1 MCGDC
6 LEDRITTR
14 VIVGIRDP
22 ETRRKLLALNPFPSL
37 QTAIDLCRSEEA
49 ATENEPAL
57 ERQSRGVNRVG
68 EKRGGR
74 FRHGR
79 GRSRDRK
86 GNDGCQKCGRNHKEE
101 EPCPAK
107 GKSCN
112 SCGKDNHFASMCR
125 QIDKSPSP
133 APPEKR
139 QKQSTGPKKIGSV
152 RLLRVAASR
161 QVPTVNVQIFDSQG
175 RYLSTITAVPDSG
188 AEATVAGLDVLKM
201 LDGDVEN
208 LLHRGADNL
217 VAANGLSLET
227 AGRMDY
233 IVRFRGSSTP
243 VTIIFSPEH
252 SGMLLSWFV
261 CVELGLLQTNYP
273 EPVHVNFINGAV
285 APNSAAPSLQTIH
298 VDDLPAIKEQLLKEF
313 VDVFDC
319 NCRKLPTLCDS

>member
-1 MCGDC
+1 MDSIAD
-6 LEDRITTR
+6 LRNRIPGPGHTGANNRPTQ
-14 VIVGIRDP
+14 P
-22 ETRRKLLALNPFPSL
+22 TSSS
-37 QTAIDLCRSEEA
+37 SEE
-49 ATENEPAL
+49 NKRRINISGL
-57 ERQSRGVNRVG
+57 EKMPGDISLKDFQSWRTKWSDFCLI
-68 EKRGGR
+68 E
-74 FRHGR
+74 
-79 GRSRDRK
+79 
-86 GNDGCQKCGRNHKEE
+86 
-101 EPCPAK
+101 
-107 GKSCN
+107 
-112 SCGKDNHFASMCR
+112 
-125 QIDKSPSP
+125 
-133 APPEKR
+133 
-139 QKQSTGPKKIGSV
+139 
-152 RLLRVAASR
+152 R

-261 CVELGLLQTNYP
+261 CVELGLLPTNYP

-285 APNSAAPSLQTIH
+285 APDSAAPSLQTIH